1 MLVAPGVSFSS
12 RRVRFPVGAFGPA
25 LMAPPSVAEASR
37 AVPAEAVSSSRVRDG
52 RFVAADSLFCAAS
65 TRVGQVRL
73 ARCGTQQ
80 GPLPPWSLR
89 DLQRGHTYPFGVGRR
104 EPDRH
109 TTTGCEVDAGVP
121 GLIQS

>member
-1 MLVAPGVSFSS
+1 MNAQRLCFKA
-12 RRVRFPVGAFGPA
+12 A
-25 LMAPPSVAEASR
+25 LPPSMAEPSGALQAK
-37 AVPAEAVSSSRVRDG
+37 AVVSSLVRGG

-65 TRVGQVRL
+65 TRVDQVRL
-73 ARCGTQQ
+73 AHRGTQQ

-89 DLQRGHTYPFGVGRR
+89 DLQRGHTYSFGVGRR

-109 TTTGCEVDAGVP
+109 ATAGCEVAARVP

>member
-1 MLVAPGVSFSS
+1 VLE
-12 RRVRFPVGAFGPA
+12 AFG
-25 LMAPPSVAEASR
+25 LVLIAPPSVAEASR
-37 AVPAEAVSSSRVRDG
+37 AVQAEAVGSSRVRGG

-73 ARCGTQQ
+73 ARRGTQRGQ
-80 GPLPPWSLR
+80 LPPWSLR

-109 TTTGCEVDAGVP
+109 TTAGCEVDARVP